1 MLNNKISRC
10 LPLGVA
16 MILGAFAAVVHANVP
31 KGWLLAGSKP
41 EEFESGVDAEQM
53 YQAHASAFLKSK
65 QTSVDGFAT
74 LMQRVTAEQYKGKR
88 IRLSGLLK
96 SQDVVGWAG
105 LWMRVDQRKDAVAF
119 DNMQDRSIKGTTG
132 WRRYDVVL
140 DVPKDATG
148 VSFGILLAGT
158 GEVWLSSTKFDVA
171 GDDVPVTSLGD
182 SKVPK
187 APVNLD
193 FTE

>member
-1 MLNNKISRC
+1 
-10 LPLGVA
+10 
-16 MILGAFAAVVHANVP
+16 
-31 KGWLLAGSKP
+31 
-41 EEFESGVDAEQM
+41 M

-105 LWMRVDQRKDAVAF
+105 LWMRVDQRKEAVAF

-132 WRRYDVVL
+132 WRALRRDSGRTEGCDGCVL
-140 DVPKDATG
+140 RHFASGHWRVFGGVARNSMSLATM
-148 VSFGILLAGT
+148 FR
-158 GEVWLSSTKFDVA
+158 
-171 GDDVPVTSLGD
+171 
-182 SKVPK
+182 
-187 APVNLD
+187 
-193 FTE
+193 